1 MLILIRLIQAC
12 VFATFG
18 KIYASWFMRTK
29 AGKWVQFQVDRFMYY
44 LSEKY
49 DIEIAKKEAKWKRDY
64 PELAAR
70 IEKVEWDIVELDA
83 KKSDKKYRYE

>member
-44 LSEKY
+44 LSDKY
-49 DIEIAKKEAKWKRDY
+49 DIEIAKKEAKWVRDY
-64 PELAAR
+64 PDLSRRLEKMENNISWLSGD
-70 IEKVEWDIVELDA
+70 IEKKRE
-83 KKSDKKYRYE
+83 